1 MHDAK
6 LTSLSK
12 IEVGQ
17 TILVTPEQEVSG
29 IGHVAGRERKGKF
42 RGFARPKDLTGIV
55 REVVAK
61 DYVPDEWSGKVWT
74 LTLSDKTKT
83 EPRYGTTHVY
93 VVDESAVP
101 DYHLVETESGD
112 KHVLVTKG
120 VARVQG
126 WSGGDVHETTPDGIP
141 VHIAPDGVITVV
153 ELDGTERPPKI
164 KREIEDH
171 PTLGKVK
178 VTHVP
183 GHGDLLEPLSDT
195 EADKR
200 NAGKPDLR
208 IATGTTKCGKCK
220 GFGVVR
226 KYGKDKGL
234 SYKTANGADQ
244 ATANGNSEIC
254 PACKGEALV
263 SSKAA

>member
-17 TILVTPEQEVSG
+17 TILVTR
-29 IGHVAGRERKGKF
+29 AGGVPATSPVRPGKF
-42 RGFARPKDLTGIV
+42 RGPGRSSRGSSARSSPRTTC
-55 REVVAK
+55 
-61 DYVPDEWSGKVWT
+61 PDEWSGKVWT
-74 LTLSDKTKT
+74 LTLSDGTKT